1 MQEIPFSL
9 PVSGVIRIEEGSI
22 TVTINKTETIV
33 NFQPPK
39 KPERIS
45 LGKGRTVFDIV
56 LETALQEIRRTK
68 ENRFSAAQLYGVALE
83 RYPELKR
90 NSWVGHVIASA
101 PNHSSHQHF
110 GAKRDYFRYLGNGTY
125 SLKDTYLDKP
135 YKNQSGQQKV

>member
-9 PVSGVIRIEEGSI
+9 PVSGVIKVDEDSI
-22 TVTINKTETIV
+22 IITINGAETIL
-33 NFQPPK
+33 NFQPSK
-39 KPERIS
+39 KQERIS

-125 SLKDTYLDKP
+125 SLKNTYLDKP
-135 YKNQSGQQKV
+135 YKNQSGQ